1 MLGQLMLLV
10 RRQPER
16 VAIVFLF
23 ACLVYTTSSPA
34 LSSAS
39 SSVGASIGLLGQQD
53 VQSTRTQVLLH
64 DRPQKSFRAN
74 LLPEHGY
81 VTAFPYGGTTN
92 QLYSTIRA
100 VYIARRTQRAALLPE
115 LWATHEQVDQFEH
128 YGHLYDLD
136 GWSRATNVSIV
147 EWREIK
153 VNERDPEGGADVKK
167 MPWETLSCWG
177 WAANYQPLGMYHV
190 NTSFWPPPEYLT
202 VQSSIERSMTP
213 PAIEVLLSQSHEGW
227 LKDISRS
234 WFHNDPPPRPDE
246 RIFCFQHLFYM
257 PSVTWRDGL
266 IERKPI
272 EEFTMADPVW
282 VEVGQHLRWSQHIS
296 SVGDELLAHIMGSAS
311 QPFIAVHL
319 RQGDFVNLGRVQASV
334 LEPYET
340 AVLAVQS
347 ELRQRLSLRYRTLP
361 ILYATDSKNPE
372 FIKRVNGLGWQ
383 PIDHLGF
390 DTLNRFTAWYPGML
404 DSYVLSKSTGF
415 VGTKMSTFSH
425 LAAIRVETWN
435 SGISRVV

>member
-1 MLGQLMLLV
+1 
-10 RRQPER
+10 
-16 VAIVFLF
+16 
-23 ACLVYTTSSPA
+23 
-34 LSSAS
+34 
-39 SSVGASIGLLGQQD
+39 
-53 VQSTRTQVLLH
+53 
-64 DRPQKSFRAN
+64 
-74 LLPEHGY
+74 
-81 VTAFPYGGTTN
+81 
-92 QLYSTIRA
+92 
-100 VYIARRTQRAALLPE
+100 
-115 LWATHEQVDQFEH
+115 
-128 YGHLYDLD
+128 
-136 GWSRATNVSIV
+136 
-147 EWREIK
+147 
-153 VNERDPEGGADVKK
+153 
-167 MPWETLSCWG
+167 
-177 WAANYQPLGMYHV
+177 
-190 NTSFWPPPEYLT
+190 
-202 VQSSIERSMTP
+202 
-213 PAIEVLLSQSHEGW
+213 
-227 LKDISRS
+227 
-234 WFHNDPPPRPDE
+234 
-246 RIFCFQHLFYM
+246 
-257 PSVTWRDGL
+257 
-266 IERKPI
+266 
-272 EEFTMADPVW
+272 MADPVW

-415 VGTKMSTFSH
+415 VGYVPLVPSATNVAPAGSTLAHDLRRRTKMSTFSH